1 MAEKTGFFGGWDA
14 GLGGIIDLIIIL
26 FVFQFLLGGFGGVYE
41 K

>member
-1 MAEKTGFFGGWDA
+1 MVEKTSFFDG

-26 FVFQFLLGGFGGVYE
+26 FVFQFLLGGMGGLFGVE